1 MKAWRLNSIGDIGF
15 LSVDKPVINPGEVLI
30 RVMAAGICGS
40 DIPRIFKTGAH
51 KMPLIPG
58 HEFSGIV
65 EETGRD
71 VPDLWTGKRV
81 GIFPLIPCRACG
93 PCKAGHPEMCRN
105 YDYIGSRRDGAFA
118 EYVTVPA
125 ENLIE
130 LPDEVSFEEGA
141 MLEPM
146 AVAAHAMHLALNG
159 CGTPLCRD
167 AKLVVCGLGTIGL
180 LLVMFLL
187 DQGFENVYV
196 IGNRPEQK
204 KRALSLGIREENWC
218 NSREDDA
225 LKWIT
230 GTVSGA
236 DAFFECVGRNE
247 CISLGIDAAA
257 PGGRILL
264 VGNPYSDMSFPKDTY
279 WKILRNQLTL
289 KGTWNSTFLSG
300 DNAEDARDDWQFV
313 MQRLLEGSICPERLI
328 THRLKLE
335 EMDRGFHIM
344 KDKTEDCCKIMMIHN
359 RLKGE

>member
-1 MKAWRLNSIGDIGF
+1 MMKAWRLNDIGDISF
-15 LSVDKPVINPGEVLI
+15 SDVDMPVIKPGEVLV
-30 RVMAAGICGS
+30 RVMAAGVCGS
-40 DIPRIFKTGAH
+40 DIPRIFETGAH

-65 EETGRD
+65 EGIGKD
-71 VPDLWTGKRV
+71 VPVLWMGKRV
-81 GIFPLIPCRACG
+81 GIFPLIPCRMCG
-93 PCKAGHPEMCRN
+93 PCKAGYPEMCRN

-118 EYVTVPA
+118 EYVAVPA
-125 ENLIE
+125 ENLIV

-146 AVAAHAMHLALNG
+146 AVAVHAMRLALKG

-196 IGNRPEQK
+196 TGNRPGQK
-204 KRALSLGIREENWC
+204 KRALNLGIREENWC
-218 NSREDDA
+218 SSRENDA

-230 GTVSGA
+230 DTVGGA

-247 CISLGIDAAA
+247 CVSLGIDAAV

-264 VGNPYSDMSFPKDTY
+264 VGNPYSDMSFTKNTY

-289 KGTWNSTFLSG
+289 KGTWNSTFLNG
-300 DNAEDARDDWQFV
+300 DLSEDDPDDWQFV
-313 MQRLLEGSICPERLI
+313 MRRLMKGNIHPKRLI

-335 EMDRGFHIM
+335 EMGRGFGIM
-344 KDKTEDCCKIMMIHN
+344 RDKTEDCCKIMMV
-359 RLKGE
+359 R